1 MLYSMLYEHTLNLVY
16 AVLHYKDRCTCFLCD
31 TLTFSVSV
39 LLFYPTAVLDAALD
53 ILAGKQGSSVLG
65 SVGADV

>member
-1 MLYSMLYEHTLNLVY
+1 MLYEHTLNFLYVFF
-16 AVLHYKDRCTCFLCD
+16 LDKDGCMYFLCD

-53 ILAGKQGSSVLG
+53 ILAGKQGSSVFG

>member
-1 MLYSMLYEHTLNLVY
+1 MYYSMLYEHSLNPLY
-16 AVLHYKDRCTCFLCD
+16 GVLQYKDGCMSFLCY
-31 TLTFSVSV
+31 TLTFNVSV

-53 ILAGKQGSSVLG
+53 ILAGKQGSSVFG